1 MGLSSSKTT
10 TKNEPWKAAQP
21 YIIKGLEQSG
31 AVFDQ
36 QQPTLNKYS
45 GMQMD
50 TYGRVAPGAEQGIMG
65 SQGLV
70 NDTLSGKYLNGN
82 PYIDGMLA
90 KTRENVTGNVNS
102 QFSGSGRYG
111 SDYHTGE
118 MTRQLAD
125 AENQMRFQNYGQERA
140 YQDGAIG
147 QAQGLMNGSQGLL
160 NNAAELPWIGVGAL
174 NGNVRQASNG
184 YGTTVTKQTPN
195 IGQMV
200 MQGASNAASA
210 YAGSDIRL
218 KTNIEHVGTM
228 ADGLGV
234 YDFDYLPIEGDI
246 AAFMPEGRQRG
257 VMAHEVAVL
266 RPDALGPVIDGYATV
281 NYAALGAM

>member
-1 MGLSSSKTT
+1 MGLSKSKTT

-21 YIIKGLEQSG
+21 YILKGLEQSG
-31 AVFDQ
+31 QVFDQ

-45 GMQMD
+45 EMQMD

-90 KTRENVTGNVNS
+90 KTRENVSGNVNS

-125 AENQMRFQNYGQERA
+125 AENSMRFQNYGQERA
-140 YQDGAIG
+140 YQNDAVG

-184 YGTTVTKQTPN
+184 YGTTKTSSSPG
-195 IGQMV
+195 IGQMI
-200 MQGASNAASA
+200 GGL
-210 YAGSDIRL
+210 AG
-218 KTNIEHVGTM
+218 T
-228 ADGLGV
+228 
-234 YDFDYLPIEGDI
+234 
-246 AAFMPEGRQRG
+246 
-257 VMAHEVAVL
+257 
-266 RPDALGPVIDGYATV
+266 ALSSWAGG
-281 NYAALGAM
+281 GFKGGK